1 MINTKSLIVYIEK
14 DNKVKTLSVNN
25 YGGIFDLG
33 VSLKNYDG
41 NIKLLS
47 ESQFEKYNI
56 VELFDVDL
64 LNLKNNLKYDVV
76 YFLNEE
82 GVKVDNVDLLESI
95 ERESL
100 FLLFS
105 RYKKFINDYKTPL
118 SLSHIPDDA
127 KYTSLIRLVE
137 EAIENGDDYPTDK
150 LHRWLGFTQGALTA
164 FGILNV
170 NEERNFSRPL
180 LHLFHINKV
189 KSF

>member
-1 MINTKSLIVYIEK
+1 MKNTKSLIVYAGNQN
-14 DNKVKTLSVNN
+14 DTKVLCANN
-25 YGGIFDLG
+25 FGGLFDLG
-33 VSLKNYDG
+33 LSLKQYKGD
-41 NIKLLS
+41 ISILS
-47 ESQFEKYNI
+47 ETIFEKYNLI
-56 VELFDVDL
+56 ELLKCNLIDL
-64 LNLKNNLKYDVV
+64 YNDPQYDLI

-82 GVKVDNVDLLESI
+82 GVEIEKFSLLEKI

-100 FLLFS
+100 FILFS

-150 LHRWLGFTQGALTA
+150 LHRWLGFTQGVLTA

-180 LHLFHINKV
+180 LHLFHINEV